1 MDSRNLRRQGDT
13 TVNAN
18 IGRLRTSTRASSATA
33 DQYRQAPGIASS
45 AGAREHSTSPTNG
58 LRKAAEKAERT
69 ALGVLEAEN
78 DDRQFDERVA
88 DSSQDLGRNTGHG
101 AADRTSKAVKRRHE
115 KMAAKK
121 KAARR
126 GAAGSDESSPAGPGK
141 LATPAE
147 KKGGSAVSGKA
158 KKPGAATGGKP
169 TTAGVRGSSKGGLK
183 AAKAREAKRKTA
195 ALAAKKKAAK
205 KASRRGA
212 AAASRFGP
220 RFTPRFGPRFGG
232 GLLKSGA
239 TVVKGA
245 VHGASAAIG
254 ALKAAVAAL
263 VGSKVVLIAV
273 VVVLVIV
280 LLLIIIISAI
290 PGIGHEAERE
300 EQAICT
306 DATTAVTADIE
317 NLPAM
322 AGGYRGEALEN
333 AAIIVQTAK
342 EAGLGRDAQLI
353 GLITAMQE
361 SNLGTNPSIQI
372 PNGDGDAGMFQQ
384 RQLPGWYGSLSE
396 VTDPAYAARA
406 FFLGVTAEHA
416 SDYGSVGGGTGY
428 GHIPGLVDIDGWEE
442 MSPTQAASAV
452 QKPAEELRGEYA
464 KHTNSANEILN
475 ALAGTTVNLT
485 EGGAVDGCAANGVG
499 GEATGQVAD
508 VIAAGQS
515 LLDQGL
521 TYRLG
526 GGDQS
531 GPSGGT
537 IDCSAF
543 TSYAWMSG
551 AGIDIGRSA
560 QDQWNNL
567 AAYRVNANEIQPGDL
582 IFEAWGRRGPAGD
595 PNSVSHV
602 AMYIGNGQMIESSR
616 SKNGPA
622 VSTARLNGDQFVGV
636 ARPPAQQTEEG
647 SDS

>member
-33 DQYRQAPGIASS
+33 DQYRQAPGVASS
-45 AGAREHSTSPTNG
+45 AGAREHSTSPVKG
-58 LRKAAEKAERT
+58 LRKAADKAERT

-88 DSSQDLGRNTGHG
+88 DSSQDFGRNTGHG

-126 GAAGSDESSPAGPGK
+126 GAAGSDEASPAGPGK
-141 LATPAE
+141 LASPTD

-169 TTAGVRGSSKGGLK
+169 STAGVRGSSKGGLK
-183 AAKAREAKRKTA
+183 SAKTREAKRKAA

-205 KASRRGA
+205 KATRRGA

-232 GLLKSGA
+232 GLLKGGA
-239 TVVKGA
+239 TVVQGA
-245 VHGASAAIG
+245 VHGASVALG
-254 ALKAAVAAL
+254 ALKTAIAAL
-263 VGSKVVLIAV
+263 VSTKVVLIAV

-290 PGIGHEAERE
+290 PGIGHEAERQ
-300 EQAICT
+300 EQAICA
-306 DATTAVTADIE
+306 DGASAVNANIE
-317 NLPAM
+317 NLPLT
-322 AGGYRGEALEN
+322 AGGYQGDQLTN
-333 AAIIVQTAK
+333 AAIIMQTAK
-342 EAGLGRDAQLI
+342 DAGLGRDAQLI

-361 SNLGTNPSIQI
+361 SNLGANPAIAM
-372 PNGDGDAGMFQQ
+372 PNGDGDAGVFQQ
-384 RQLPGWYGSLSE
+384 RQLDGWYGSLAQ
-396 VTDPAYAARA
+396 VTDPAYAAKA
-406 FFLGVTAEHA
+406 FFLGVTAA
-416 SDYGSVGGGTGY
+416 APGDYGSVGGGTGH
-428 GHIPGLVDIDGWEE
+428 GHIPGLTDIDGWQSMTPGE
-442 MSPTQAASAV
+442 AAQAV
-452 QKPAEELRGEYA
+452 QRSAYPDEYA
-464 KHTNSANEILN
+464 KHVSSANEILN
-475 ALAGTTVNLT
+475 ALGGTTVELG
-485 EGGAVDGCAANGVG
+485 EGGAVAGCPGGVG
-499 GEATGQVAD
+499 GEATGQVKD
-508 VIAAGQS
+508 VIDAAHT
-515 LLDQGL
+515 LIPMGL

-526 GGDQS
+526 GGNQN
-531 GPSGGT
+531 GPTGGT
-537 IDCSAF
+537 IDCSAL
-543 TSYAWMSG
+543 TSFAWKSG

-567 AAYRVNANEIQPGDL
+567 AAYRVSADEIQPGDL

-595 PNSVSHV
+595 PNSISHV
-602 AMYIGNGQMIESSR
+602 GMYIGNGQMIESSR

-622 VSTARLNGDQFVGV
+622 ISTARLNGDQFVGV

-647 SDS
+647 TDS

>member
-1 MDSRNLRRQGDT
+1 MGSRNLRRQGDT

-33 DQYRQAPGIASS
+33 DHYRQAPGIASS
-45 AGAREHSTSPTNG
+45 AGAREDSTSPTKG
-58 LRKAAEKAERT
+58 LLKATEKAERT

-126 GAAGSDESSPAGPGK
+126 GTAGSDESSPAGPGK
-141 LATPAE
+141 LAAAD
-147 KKGGSAVSGKA
+147 KKNGSSVSRGA
-158 KKPGAATGGKP
+158 KKPGASTGGKP
-169 TTAGVRGSSKGGLK
+169 TAAGMRGSSKGGLK
-183 AAKAREAKRKTA
+183 AAKTREAKRKTA

-205 KASRRGA
+205 KIARRGA
-212 AAASRFGP
+212 AASGRFGP

-232 GLLKSGA
+232 GLLKGGA
-239 TVVKGA
+239 KVLQGA
-245 VHGASAAIG
+245 VHAASAAIG
-254 ALKAAVAAL
+254 TIKTVVAAL
-263 VGSKVVLIAV
+263 VSTKVVLIAV
-273 VVVLVIV
+273 VIVLVIV

-300 EQAICT
+300 EQAVCT
-306 DATTAVTADIE
+306 DAATAVTADIE

-361 SNLGTNPSIQI
+361 SNLGTNKAAQL

-396 VTDPAYAARA
+396 VTDPTYAARA

-416 SDYGSVGGGTGY
+416 SDYGSVGGGAGY

-485 EGGAVDGCAANGVG
+485 EGGAVDGCAASGVG

-508 VIAAGQS
+508 VITAAQS

-567 AAYRVNANEIQPGDL
+567 AAYRVSADEIQPGDL
-582 IFEAWGRRGPAGD
+582 IFEAWGRRGTVGD
-595 PNSVSHV
+595 PNAVSHV
-602 AMYIGNGQMIESSR
+602 AMYIGNGQMVESSR
-616 SKNGPA
+616 SKNGPTT
-622 VSTARLNGDQFVGV
+622 STARLNGDQFVGV
-636 ARPPAQQTEEG
+636 ARPPAQQTDEG
-647 SDS
+647 NDS